1 MSIIINL
8 DVIME
13 KRKTNS
19 TELSAKLG
27 ITMPNLS
34 ILKKN
39 KAKALRFSTLINI
52 CNVLG
57 CKPGDILKYVED

>member
-27 ITMPNLS
+27 ITMAKFS

>member
-27 ITMPNLS
+27 ITMAKLS

>member
-1 MSIIINL
+1 MSITINL

-57 CKPGDILKYVED
+57 CNPGDILKYVED

>member
-1 MSIIINL
+1 MSIKINL
-8 DVIME
+8 DVIIA
-13 KRKTNS
+13 KRKVNS

-27 ITMPNLS
+27 ITMVNLS

-39 KAKALRFSTLINI
+39 KVKAIRFSTLISI

>member
-27 ITMPNLS
+27 ITMANLS

-57 CKPGDILKYVED
+57 CNPGDILKYVED

>member
-1 MSIIINL
+1 MSITINL

-27 ITMPNLS
+27 ITMANLS